1 MKYVNDEQEVR
12 SERGNPMMP
21 VTPEATYNLP
31 VMEDMLKPWYE
42 KQLYLLCEKQA
53 GEYRDKIK
61 WAHRRI
67 STRNTV
73 FIAFLFVLMIG
84 GAAMNDMGIITSS
97 NKNRERRVSEKTMAG
112 KAKIETEYA
121 EMIEAEEERSR
132 RQDEDLKVL
141 DGQRA
146 DAYKYAESQNRT
158 VSNGW
163 LKWYSSRKDSIEAKK
178 TQAENRKRNHIG
190 ERNELMAKLEA
201 EARANDS
208 TGLEFY
214 GLLCVGF
221 ILPFAVGMAM
231 YCSVASDNP
240 GVMEGLNN
248 GRLAQAKDGWAKVY
262 IMAGMVGQ
270 LLEAYFTSC
279 FIYYEIDEL
288 TFSVFGVLVNPA
300 AVITFLVIL
309 VVYPIVYHACLKKV
323 MLSWNER
330 NVITFF
336 HREDF
341 KAELVERAAQVESFV
356 AIGDKL
362 QEIENRQLAA
372 RFDFKGEAMRLKAQA
387 EQASMAAQNMA
398 ESQAAVAELHA
409 LIPKADSAA
418 DFGRRIYEM
427 EVAGKLEYLVTR
439 AGTLKAICEMA
450 GWGEQYGTVTKTM
463 QVCREKSARAAQEVV
478 TPHENDEKTAQ

>member
-1 MKYVNDEQEVR
+1 MKYVNEEPEVR
-12 SERGNPMMP
+12 GERGNPFMP
-21 VTPEATYNLP
+21 ITPEATYNLP

-53 GEYRDKIK
+53 SEYRDKIK

-97 NKNRERRVSEKTMAG
+97 NKNRERRVAEKTTAG
-112 KAKIETEYA
+112 KAKIESEFS
-121 EMIEAEEERSR
+121 EMIKDEESR
-132 RQDEDLKVL
+132 AASQDDALKEL
-141 DGQRA
+141 RA
-146 DAYKYAESQNRT
+146 DRAKAETSAEKEGRPLSITRLRVYAKE
-158 VSNGW
+158 
-163 LKWYSSRKDSIEAKK
+163 YSRLDSIK
-178 TQAENRKRNHIG
+178 TQAENRKRHHIG

-201 EARANDS
+201 DARANDS
-208 TGLEFY
+208 TGFEFY

-231 YCSVASDNP
+231 YCSVASANP
-240 GVMEGLNN
+240 GVMEGLNA

-288 TFSVFGVLVNPA
+288 TFPVFGYGFNPA
-300 AVITFLVIL
+300 AAITFIVIL

-336 HREDF
+336 HRQDF
-341 KAELVERAAQVESFV
+341 KKDLEDRAKQVEAFV

-362 QEIENRQLAA
+362 QDIENRQLAA

-387 EQASMAAQNMA
+387 EHESAAAQNMA
-398 ESQAAVAELHA
+398 ESQASVAELHA
-409 LIPKADSAA
+409 LIPRADSAA
-418 DFGRRIYEM
+418 DFGRRLYEM
-427 EVAGKLEYLVTR
+427 EVAGKLEYLTSR
-439 AGTLKAICEMA
+439 AGTLKAVCEMA

-463 QVCREKSARAAQEVV
+463 QICREKAARAAQEVV
-478 TPHENDEKTAQ
+478 PPPESGEKIGE

>member
-1 MKYVNDEQEVR
+1 MKYVNEEPEVR
-12 SERGNPMMP
+12 NGRENPMIP

-84 GAAMNDMGIITSS
+84 GAAMNDMGIVTSS
-97 NKNRERRVSEKTMAG
+97 NKNRERRIAETTAAG
-112 KAKIETEYA
+112 KAKIETEFS
-121 EMIEAEEERSR
+121 EMIKAEEDRSR
-132 RQDEDLKVL
+132 RQDEDLKAL
-141 DGQRA
+141 EEQRA
-146 DAYKYAESQNRT
+146 DAYKYANSQGRT
-158 VSNGW
+158 VSNTW
-163 LKWYSSRKDSIEAKK
+163 LNKYYARKDSIEAKK
-178 TQAENRKRNHIG
+178 AMAENRMRDHIG
-190 ERNELMAKLEA
+190 ERNKMVAALETD
-201 EARANDS
+201 AREKDS

-231 YCSVASDNP
+231 YCSVASANP
-240 GVMEGLNN
+240 GVMEGLNV
-248 GRLAQAKDGWAKVY
+248 GRLAAAKDGWAKVY
-262 IMAGMVGQ
+262 VMAGMVGQ

-288 TFSVFGVLVNPA
+288 TFPVFGYGFNPA
-300 AVITFLVIL
+300 AAITFIVIL

-336 HREDF
+336 HRQDF
-341 KAELVERAAQVESFV
+341 KKDLEDRAKQVEAFV

-362 QEIENRQLAA
+362 QDIENRQLAA

-387 EQASMAAQNMA
+387 EHESAAAQNMA

-409 LIPKADSAA
+409 LIPRADSAA
-418 DFGRRIYEM
+418 DFGRRLYEM
-427 EVAGKLEYLVTR
+427 EVAGKLEYLTSR
-439 AGTLKAICEMA
+439 AGTLKAVCEMA

-463 QVCREKSARAAQEVV
+463 QICREKAARAAQEVV
-478 TPHENDEKTAQ
+478 PPPESGEKIGE